1 MTRTG
6 IEQHGRAAG
15 EVKNSPVGCSLVRG
29 VTVRECLPGTQHP
42 ECVSFFICDPYGNR
56 TARPSRRRGKEQPG
70 GLFFSARG
78 NRTGMSTGGAAPR
91 MCELFYF
98 VTRTGIEPRISLFEK
113 TKIHPCCCRKSDRRS
128 GGGSFLCGITVLP
141 AEWTGWLS
149 GRGGGFRP
157 RQRSR
162 RRAVQIQRP
171 RSPHPGG
178 RADCAAPDTPVLR
191 FAAAHR

>member
-1 MTRTG
+1 MRRKQNPSG
-6 IEQHGRAAG
+6 ALF
-15 EVKNSPVGCSLVRG
+15 SP
-29 VTVRECLPGTQHP
+29 
-42 ECVSFFICDPYGNR
+42 
-56 TARPSRRRGKEQPG
+56 
-70 GLFFSARG
+70 RG
-78 NRTGMSTGGAAPR
+78 NRTGMSAGDAAPR
-91 MCELFYF
+91 MCELFYFVTRTGIEQGGGAMRRKQSPSGVLFSPRGNRWGMSIGDAASRMCELFLF

-178 RADCAAPDTPVLR
+178 RADCVAPDTPVLR